1 VHQQLL
7 QAMPPGKL
15 PLNGESF
22 DVGDDNQQNV
32 LGNVANLAQ
41 KNFVRLKAES
51 TPDYI
56 APDQK
61 KSIYTIL
68 SEEDDDEDDENRL
81 YTNDVLSS
89 EEGLDYATESN
100 ISGRKD
106 EDSDSTDEFNAEV
119 NVDEKSSTKE
129 RLFILLAQAGPVTV
143 SFFLGF
149 AGTFTNLVFASHF
162 ISEDGSKSVVF
173 AGVSL
178 ANTFA
183 NVSCMSLLIGND
195 PYIDDFHSIADTFQ
209 FDSFLLAL
217 LVFQLQFDNHHSKC
231 NLN

>member
-1 VHQQLL
+1 MTSIVHQQLL

-41 KNFVRLKAES
+41 KNFVKLKAEL
-51 TPDYI
+51 TPEYN

-68 SEEDDDEDDENRL
+68 SEEDDEDDENRL
-81 YTNDVLSS
+81 YTNDVLGS
-89 EEGLDYATESN
+89 EGGLDSVTESN

-106 EDSDSTDEFNAEV
+106 EDYDSTDEFSGEV
-119 NVDEKSSTKE
+119 SVDEKSSTKE

-195 PYIDDFHSIADTFQ
+195 PFIDEFHSLHTN
-209 FDSFLLAL
+209 SNSTVL
-217 LVFQLQFDNHHSKC
+217 FDNC
-231 NLN
+231 NMTIIILNAL

>member
-1 VHQQLL
+1 MTSFVHQQLL

-32 LGNVANLAQ
+32 FGNVANLAQ
-41 KNFVRLKAES
+41 KNFVKLKAES
-51 TPDYI
+51 TPDYN

-61 KSIYTIL
+61 KSIYTIV
-68 SEEDDDEDDENRL
+68 SEEDDEDDENRL
-81 YTNDVLSS
+81 YTNDVLRS
-89 EEGLDYATESN
+89 EEGLDSATESN
-100 ISGRKD
+100 ISGGKD

-119 NVDEKSSTKE
+119 SVDEKSSTKE

-195 PYIDDFHSIADTFQ
+195 PYIDEFHSIAYIFTFE
-209 FDSFLLAL
+209 
-217 LVFQLQFDNHHSKC
+217 FDNF
-231 NLN
+231 LPAQLV

>member
-1 VHQQLL
+1 MTSIVHQQLL

-15 PLNGESF
+15 PLNGESS

-32 LGNVANLAQ
+32 LGNVASLAQ
-41 KNFVRLKAES
+41 KNFVKLKAES
-51 TPDYI
+51 TPHYDV
-56 APDQK
+56 PDQK

-68 SEEDDDEDDENRL
+68 SEEDDEDDENTL
-81 YTNDVLSS
+81 YTNDVLRS
-89 EEGLDYATESN
+89 EEGLDSVTESN

-106 EDSDSTDEFNAEV
+106 EDSDSTDEVNAEV
-119 NVDEKSSTKE
+119 SVDEKSSTKE

-162 ISEDGSKSVVF
+162 VLEDSKTVVF

-183 NVSCMSLLIGND
+183 NVSCMSLLIGTD
-195 PYIDDFHSIADTFQ
+195 PYIDEYHSIAYKFE
-209 FDSFLLAL
+209 FDSYLPAQ
-217 LVFQLQFDNHHSKC
+217 LV
-231 NLN
+231 

>member
-1 VHQQLL
+1 MTPFVHQQLL

-41 KNFVRLKAES
+41 KNFVKLKAEL
-51 TPDYI
+51 TPDYNTT
-56 APDQK
+56 DQK

-68 SEEDDDEDDENRL
+68 SEEDDEDDENRL
-81 YTNDVLSS
+81 YANDVLRS
-89 EEGLDYATESN
+89 EEGLDSVTESKTSSRN
-100 ISGRKD
+100 D

-119 NVDEKSSTKE
+119 SVDEKSSTKE

-183 NVSCMSLLIGND
+183 NVSCMSLLIGTD
-195 PYIDDFHSIADTFQ
+195 PYTDEYHSITYKFE
-209 FDSFLLAL
+209 FDSYLPAQLA
-217 LVFQLQFDNHHSKC
+217 
-231 NLN
+231 